1 MKAHFLPFLLVAGM
15 STIAQAQDAL
25 PRLVDDAKDF
35 CTKFPDGR
43 FEPCAFAGFADTSAT
58 LFCFSSE
65 QEKIQIV
72 FADNGDG
79 MLEMK
84 EAVSF
89 SAVLEPQNPDQIEY
103 FQLFTLDRKTV
114 TQRSRKASDA
124 PHEFP
129 PEQQNISPAEMLNFF
144 NLLRTS
150 ARP

>member
-1 MKAHFLPFLLVAGM
+1 MKTHFLPFLLVTGM
-15 STIAQAQDAL
+15 SAMVQAQDVL
-25 PRLVDDAKDF
+25 PRFADDAKDF
-35 CTKFPDGR
+35 CAKFPDGR
-43 FEPCAFAGFADTSAT
+43 IELCPLAGFADTSAT

-65 QEKIQIV
+65 QEKVQIV

-84 EAVSF
+84 EAISF
-89 SAVLEPQNPDQIEY
+89 SAVLEPQNPDQIQY

-144 NLLRTS
+144 NLLRAS